1 MQAEP
6 DVPVFQR
13 PAAGDN
19 AIGFMQ
25 VGEHQIEFTLLFGCD
40 DGGIQLAGAAGQL
53 GQLAPRFT
61 AAIGN
66 YLVVEPLGQWVLAD
80 IAQRNE
86 RHPIA
91 VAQEL
96 CRQGQDHFFRAAAGQ
111 AVDNKQYA
119 HRYFTKS

>member
-40 DGGIQLAGAAGQL
+40 DGGIQLAGAARKFGDF
-53 GQLAPRFT
+53 APGCP
-61 AAIGN
+61 AAVTHNLIIQ
-66 YLVVEPLGQWVLAD
+66 P
-80 IAQRNE
+80 
-86 RHPIA
+86 
-91 VAQEL
+91 
-96 CRQGQDHFFRAAAGQ
+96 FR
-111 AVDNKQYA
+111 
-119 HRYFTKS
+119 